1 MKQKKARGIFRA
13 FCLGETNL
21 RVIVPLVFGIVGC
34 AVLVTLGSWQ
44 LERLAWKTALLDEI
58 EARIGAEPVA
68 LPAVFDVE
76 ADRFLPVAVSGRTLG
91 EELVALTSVQGVGP
105 GYRVISAFETDGGRR
120 IMVDEG
126 FVPSDARDVARPG
139 VEMAVVGNLHWP
151 REVDSFT
158 PEPDLDAGLVFARDV
173 DVMAEALGAEPV
185 LVVAREV
192 SGTDL
197 RATPLPVTSAGIP
210 NNHLGYAVQWFGLAI
225 VWAGMTAFFLWRM
238 RRGRRE
244 EVT

>member
-1 MKQKKARGIFRA
+1 MRF
-13 FCLGETNL
+13 L
-21 RVIVPLVFGIVGC
+21 VPLLFGVVGFV
-34 AVLVTLGSWQ
+34 VLVSLGSWQ
-44 LERLAWKTALLDEI
+44 LDRLAWKTLLLKEI
-58 EARIGAEPVA
+58 DARIGAEPVG
-68 LPAVFDVE
+68 LPQAFDVD
-76 ADRFLPVAVSGRTLG
+76 ADRFKPVEVSGRTLG
-91 EELVALTSVQGVGP
+91 AELVALTSVQGVGP

-126 FVPSDARDVARPG
+126 FVPSDARDAERPG

-158 PEPDLDAGLVFARDV
+158 PEPDLGTGLVFARDV
-173 DVMAEALGAEPV
+173 EVMAAALETEPV

-192 SGTDL
+192 SGTTP
-197 RATPLPVTSAGIP
+197 RATPLPVTTAGIP
-210 NNHLGYAVQWFGLAI
+210 NNHLGYAVQWYGLAI

-244 EVT
+244 DMT

>member
-1 MKQKKARGIFRA
+1 MRRMI
-13 FCLGETNL
+13 L
-21 RVIVPLVFGIVGC
+21 PLLFGIVGC
-34 AVLVTLGSWQ
+34 AVLASLGAWQ
-44 LERLAWKTALLDEI
+44 LQRLAWKTAMLDQI

-68 LPAVFDVE
+68 LPDAFDIE
-76 ADRFLPVAVSGRTLG
+76 ADRFLPVVVSGRTLG
-91 EELVALTSVQGVGP
+91 VELVALTSVQGVGP
-105 GYRVISAFETDGGRR
+105 GYRVISAFETDAGRR

-126 FVPSDARDVARPG
+126 FVPSDRRDVDRGA
-139 VEMAVVGNLHWP
+139 VAMSVVGNLHWP

-158 PEPDLDAGLVFARDV
+158 PEPDLGAGLVFARDV
-173 DVMAEALGAEPV
+173 DVMAEALGTEPV
-185 LVVAREV
+185 LVVVRDV

-197 RATPLPVTSAGIP
+197 RATPLPVTSSGIP

>member
-1 MKQKKARGIFRA
+1 MRF
-13 FCLGETNL
+13 L
-21 RVIVPLVFGIVGC
+21 VPLIFGVFGCV
-34 AVLVTLGSWQ
+34 VLVTLGSWQ
-44 LERLAWKTALLDEI
+44 LDRLAWKTMLLKEI
-58 EARIGAEPVA
+58 DARIGAAPVA
-68 LPAVFDVE
+68 LPDVFDVE
-76 ADRFLPVAVSGRTLG
+76 ADRFLPVVVSGRTLG
-91 EELVALTSVQGVGP
+91 AELVALTSVQGVGP
-105 GYRVISAFETDGGRR
+105 GYRVISAFETAGGRR

-126 FVPSDARDVARPG
+126 FVTSSARDAERGAVA
-139 VEMAVVGNLHWP
+139 MSVVGNLHWP

-158 PEPDLDAGLVFARDV
+158 PEPDLGAGLVFARDV
-173 DVMAEALGAEPV
+173 DVMAAALGTEPV

-197 RATPLPVTSAGIP
+197 RATPLPVTSSGIP

-244 EVT
+244 DMT

>member
-1 MKQKKARGIFRA
+1 MR
-13 FCLGETNL
+13 L
-21 RVIVPLVFGIVGC
+21 VVPLIFGILGC

-68 LPAVFDVE
+68 LPDVFDVE
-76 ADRFLPVAVSGRTLG
+76 ADRFLPVVVSGRTLG
-91 EELVALTSVQGVGP
+91 AELVALTSVQGVGP
-105 GYRVISAFETDGGRR
+105 GYRIVSAFETDAGRR

-126 FVPSDARDVARPG
+126 FVPSDARDVERPG
-139 VEMAVVGNLHWP
+139 VAMSVVGNLHWP

-173 DVMAEALGAEPV
+173 GVMAEALGTEPV
-185 LVVAREV
+185 LVVARAV
-192 SGTDL
+192 SGTTP

-244 EVT
+244 DMT

>member
-1 MKQKKARGIFRA
+1 MRF
-13 FCLGETNL
+13 
-21 RVIVPLVFGIVGC
+21 VVPLVFGIVGC

-44 LERLAWKTALLDEI
+44 LERLEWKTAMIDEI

-68 LPAVFDVE
+68 LPDTFDVE
-76 ADRFLPVAVSGRTLG
+76 ADRFLPVVVSGRTLG
-91 EELVALTSVQGVGP
+91 AELVALTSIKGVGP

-126 FVPSDARDVARPG
+126 FVASDARDAELSVVAMS
-139 VEMAVVGNLHWP
+139 VLGNLHWP
-151 REVDSFT
+151 REVDGFT
-158 PEPDLDAGLVFARDV
+158 PEPDLGTGLVFARDV
-173 DVMAEALGAEPV
+173 DVMAEALGTEPV

-192 SGTDL
+192 SGTEP

-210 NNHLGYAVQWFGLAI
+210 NSHLGYAVQWFGLAI

-238 RRGRRE
+238 RRGRGE
-244 EVT
+244 EVK

>member
-1 MKQKKARGIFRA
+1 M
-13 FCLGETNL
+13 
-21 RVIVPLVFGIVGC
+21 RVLVPFVFGVLGC
-34 AVLVTLGSWQ
+34 VVLVTLGAWQ

-68 LPAVFDVE
+68 LPEVFDVE

-91 EELVALTSVQGVGP
+91 VELVALTSVQGVGP
-105 GYRVISAFETDGGRR
+105 GYRVISAFETVGGRR

-126 FVPSDARDVARPG
+126 FVPSDRRDVDRGPAQ
-139 VEMAVVGNLHWP
+139 MTVVGNLHWP

-158 PEPDLDAGLVFARDV
+158 PEPDLGSGLVFARDV
-173 DVMAEALGAEPV
+173 DVMAEALGTEAV

-210 NNHLGYAVQWFGLAI
+210 NNHLGYAVQWFGLGI

-244 EVT
+244 EVK

>member
-1 MKQKKARGIFRA
+1 MRF
-13 FCLGETNL
+13 
-21 RVIVPLVFGIVGC
+21 IVPLIFGLVGC

-44 LERLAWKTALLDEI
+44 LDRLAWKTAMLDEI
-58 EARIGAEPVA
+58 DARIGAAPVA
-68 LPAVFDVE
+68 LPETFDIE

-91 EELVALTSVQGVGP
+91 AELVALTSVQGVGP
-105 GYRVISAFETDGGRR
+105 GYRVVSAFETDDGRR

-139 VEMAVVGNLHWP
+139 VAMEVVGNLHWP
-151 REVDSFT
+151 REVDGFT

-173 DVMAEALGAEPV
+173 DVMATALGVEPV
-185 LVVAREV
+185 LIVARSV
-192 SGTDL
+192 SGTDP

-225 VWAGMTAFFLWRM
+225 VWAGMTLFFLWRM

-244 EVT
+244 EV